1 MKMTRDALRIAGF
14 AVLCGSLVGVGL
26 LLSQFLARD
35 NLLTDAFGPIAVL
48 SEPNPDDSAGD
59 ALVPDDN
66 GERFLPVPA
75 PFDDERV
82 VAALAPIATLSCHRN
97 DSVESKSADDT
108 AGESTDTALDA
119 PLASQSPEA
128 QAAATEPL
136 LAAAV
141 APLAAVSAPRPAND
155 AQTAAAP
162 AADMPAD
169 CPALLRYQ
177 FNRLQT
183 GESQSLCQF
192 QGKVLLIVNTAS
204 YCGYTGQYEGLEA
217 LYRKYKGR
225 GLVVVGFPSNDFGGQ
240 EPGTNQEIAKFC
252 RLTYGVQFPMFEKSS
267 VTKVSAN
274 PLFATLAASTGTA
287 PQWNFY
293 KYVVDRKGQPVAG
306 YGSRTTPDNPELIR
320 LIERLLADRPQG

>member
-1 MKMTRDALRIAGF
+1 MKATRRALRKAAIAAGC
-14 AVLCGSLVGVGL
+14 AVLLGVGL
-26 LLSQFLARD
+26 ALSPFSARD
-35 NLLTDAFGPIAVL
+35 IVTDALGPIAVL
-48 SEPNPDDSAGD
+48 PEANPDDAAGD

-66 GERFLPVPA
+66 GQRFLPVPA

-82 VAALAPIATLSCHRN
+82 VAALSPLATLSCHR
-97 DSVESKSADDT
+97 DDPPGQKPGDDT
-108 AGESTDTALDA
+108 ASRSNDAALDA
-119 PLASQSPEA
+119 PLASQAGAE
-128 QAAATEPL
+128 QEAATQPL
-136 LAAAV
+136 VTAAIG
-141 APLAAVSAPRPAND
+141 PLAAVTAPQPGDSARGPASGND
-155 AQTAAAP
+155 
-162 AADMPAD
+162 DMPAE
-169 CPALLRYQ
+169 CPALLRYR

-240 EPGTNQEIAKFC
+240 EPGTNHEIAQFC

-267 VTKVSAN
+267 VTKVSEN
-274 PLFATLAASTGTA
+274 PLFASLAASTGTA

-306 YGSRTTPDNPELIR
+306 YGSRTTPDDKELVRI
-320 LIERLLADRPQG
+320 LERLLAERPQG